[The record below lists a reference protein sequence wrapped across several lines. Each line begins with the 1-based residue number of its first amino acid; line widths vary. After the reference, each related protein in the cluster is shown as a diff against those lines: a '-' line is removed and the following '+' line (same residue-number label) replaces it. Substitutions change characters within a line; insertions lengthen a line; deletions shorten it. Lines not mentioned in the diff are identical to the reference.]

1 MARFKQK
8 SILLKGLIF
17 TCFVALVFSCRNNP
31 AVVTR
36 KDLKEMTLQELLAVI
51 DSNKT
56 TFNYINAKIS
66 VELKNSKS
74 GNVSFKGKLRMKN
87 DSVIWVSV
95 TPALGIEM
103 ARMMA
108 TDKELGIINYLQ
120 REFFMSDFEV
130 LRKNSGYPLNMKIL
144 QSVLIGNPVFI
155 NDKSELKLGTQKGM
169 YFVSTTEP
177 RILEKIIAGNDEH
190 GDKNKTLVG
199 NWILGDNYKLGRLVV
214 YDTNTKSV
222 LDAQFEGYNILNGK
236 IFPGV
241 VKFKIESPTNSMELK
256 VEYSKIEFENELDF
270 PFHVPENYKPMKL

>member
-1 MARFKQK
+1 MASCKFK
-8 SILLKGLIF
+8 STVGKGLFFAWLIA
-17 TCFVALVFSCRNNP
+17 VIFSCKNNP

-36 KDLKEMTLQELLAVI
+36 KDLKEMTLPELLSVI
-51 DSNKT
+51 DSNRT
-56 TFNYINAKIS
+56 NFNFINAKIS
-66 VELKNSKS
+66 VELKSAKA

-120 REFFMSDFEV
+120 REFFISDFEV
-130 LRKNSGYPLNMKIL
+130 LRKSSGYPLTMQIL
-144 QSVLIGNPVFI
+144 QSVLVGNPTFI

-177 RILEKIIAGNDEH
+177 RVFEKIIAGNEEPD
-190 GDKNKTLVG
+190 DKSKTMIG
-199 NWILGDNYKLGRLVV
+199 NWITGDQYKLGRLVV
-214 YDTNTKSV
+214 YDYNTKSV
-222 LDAQFEGYNILNGK
+222 LDAQFEGYNASSGK
-236 IFPGV
+236 VFPGI
-241 VKFKIESPTNSMELK
+241 VKFKIESPNNSMELK